1 MNAIFSNAAF
11 AKAALLVAASLLG
24 ACAPVQQP
32 LYHWGSYQPSLYLHH
47 KDGIT
52 DYAAQIDAIEATLQR
67 AEAQG
72 QSVPPGLHAHLG
84 MLYFNTGR
92 EVEAREQFGMEKQLF
107 PESGHFVDYVIK
119 AQPEVS
125 Q

>member
-1 MNAIFSNAAF
+1 MNSIFSRAT
-11 AKAALLVAASLLG
+11 LLAGVCLLG

-32 LYHWGSYQPSLYLHH
+32 LYHWGSYQQTLYLHH

-92 EVEAREQFGMEKQLF
+92 SVEAREQFAMEKQLF
-107 PESGHFVDYVIK
+107 PESGHFVDYVMEV
-119 AQPEVS
+119 QPEVS
-125 Q
+125 P

>member
-1 MNAIFSNAAF
+1 MQSIFL
-11 AKAALLVAASLLG
+11 KGALLAGVCLMS
-24 ACAPVQQP
+24 ACAPVTPP
-32 LYHWGSYQPSLYLHH
+32 LYYWGNYQPSLYQYHQ
-47 KDGIT
+47 DGST
-52 DYAAQIDAIEATLQR
+52 DYASQVGAVEAVLQR

-92 EVEAREQFGMEKQLF
+92 EVEGREQFAMEKQLF
-107 PESGHFVDYVIK
+107 PESSHFVDYVMK
-119 AQPEVS
+119 SQPEVS